1 MSFNELAF
9 NSHIENCIQ
18 VLILLLVP
26 GYSGNNGEHNYH
38 KLPVLIMND
47 YERIVKMI
55 ECS

>member
-1 MSFNELAF
+1 MSFNELVF
-9 NSHIENCIQ
+9 NSHIGNYIQ
-18 VLILLLVP
+18 VLILSLLP
-26 GYSGNNGEHNYH
+26 SYSGNNGEHNYH